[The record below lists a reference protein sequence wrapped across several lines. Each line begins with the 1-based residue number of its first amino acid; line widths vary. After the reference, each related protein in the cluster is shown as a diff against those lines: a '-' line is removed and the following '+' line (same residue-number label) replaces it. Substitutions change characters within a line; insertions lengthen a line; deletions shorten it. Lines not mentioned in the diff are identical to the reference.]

1 MKTFE
6 TEIKII
12 APILKN
18 SDVVFAGVFGS
29 YARGEATEKSDLDL
43 LIKFAKP
50 KTLLNLV
57 RLERELSSI
66 FKKKVDLTTEG
77 ALSPHIK
84 DAVLHDLKIIYGKR

>member
-1 MKTFE
+1 MEAFE

-12 APILKN
+12 TPILKN

-29 YARGEATEKSDLDL
+29 YARGEATGESDLDL

-57 RLERELSSI
+57 RLERELSGA

-77 ALSPHIK
+77 ALSPYIRS
-84 DAVLHDLKIIYGKR
+84 AVLHDLKIIYGKR